1 MSFKFFVVSKAR
13 DQLPACAALLADAWG
28 DLPVSYMQGDENL
41 NKASFIDA
49 KVNKWEVNRRWG
61 DVYGIEP
68 TVRVELLKG
77 DALKTY
83 VTDEKW
89 VPEVDLEAD
98 RLVVLERDEG
108 GSEIDDVLAIALLS
122 VFARGGECYRLEE
135 GLYRLGE
142 AFFSALPSKDT
153 IRAAIEAGPEA

>member
-1 MSFKFFVVSKAR
+1 MSFKFFVVSKVR
-13 DQLPACAALLADAWG
+13 DPLPARAALLADAWG
-28 DLPVSYMQGDENL
+28 DLPVSYMQGHENL

-49 KVNKWEVNRRWG
+49 KVNKWEVNHRWG

-77 DALKTY
+77 DALKAY
-83 VTDEKW
+83 VDDEQW
-89 VPEVDLEAD
+89 VPKVDLETD

-108 GSEIDDVLAIALLS
+108 GSEIDDVLALALLS

-135 GLYRLGE
+135 GLHELRE
-142 AFFSALPSKDT
+142 AFLSSLPSKDA
-153 IRAAIEAGPEA
+153 IRSAIEAGPEA